1 MEPTLSEF
9 TILFFIATGGM
20 LLLALAIVFFVIFYQ
35 KKMLEARIKQ
45 QNMEVEFQ
53 QKMLLATL
61 ESQESERQRLA
72 GELHDSIGAMLSTI
86 RLSML
91 TLTRSET
98 LDKNGVQQTKKMID
112 DTIDSVRR
120 ISRDLMPSTLQKF
133 GLTQALTE
141 MCEQY
146 TTVSGIVIPFTKTG
160 DECELD
166 KAKEILV
173 FRIIQE
179 LINNAMKHA
188 QATAINVSLTWT
200 SNQLTVL
207 VQDDGVGFNADEK
220 NQSLG
225 GLGLFNMQNR
235 ARILNATFSYEPEW
249 QKGTKAVLTIP
260 LS

>member
-9 TILFFIATGGM
+9 TILFSIATGGM

-35 KKMLEARIKQ
+35 KKMLEARLRQ
-45 QNMEVEFQ
+45 QHMEVEFQ
-53 QKMLLATL
+53 QKMVLATL
-61 ESQESERQRLA
+61 ESQENERQRLA

-91 TLTRSET
+91 TIARNEGTNTES
-98 LDKNGVQQTKKMID
+98 VQQTKKMID

-133 GLTQALTE
+133 GLTQAVAE

-146 TTVSGIVIPFTKTG
+146 AAVSGVDIHFSKQG
-160 DECELD
+160 DEHNLD
-166 KAKEILV
+166 KTKEILV
-173 FRIIQE
+173 FRILQE

-188 QATAINVSLTWT
+188 QATSIHVSFIWT
-200 SNQLTVL
+200 SATLEAL
-207 VQDDGVGFNADEK
+207 VNDDGVGFNADEK

-235 ARILNATFSYEPEW
+235 ARILNATFRYEPEW
-249 QKGTKAVLTIP
+249 QKGTKATLTLP